1 MEASVPLAEER
12 ETPEECLSPAGEL
25 VPANVLPS
33 QEESTA
39 TPVDEL
45 TQSGFRRA
53 TKEEMAALKKEPA
66 VKAVI
71 GALGFEPYDGVIPL
85 TPPSQTP

>member
-1 MEASVPLAEER
+1 M
-12 ETPEECLSPAGEL
+12 EECPEVGEECPPALGQ
-25 VPANVLPS
+25 ALPNPLEGM
-33 QEESTA
+33 QEPVA

-85 TPPSQTP
+85 APPFQTP